1 MITYFSKIKC
11 KRGWHEFGASY
22 GHHSNVCYSNPNSNL
37 LWVMER
43 KSEIARMIMKYY
55 TDYIKKTVVDQ
66 LTQPRNK
73 IKEVG

>member
-1 MITYFSKIKC
+1 
-11 KRGWHEFGASY
+11 
-22 GHHSNVCYSNPNSNL
+22 
-37 LWVMER
+37 MER